1 MILSKE
7 EYRKQID
14 QDATA
19 FWRNVT
25 LYVTIEPCVMC
36 ASALR
41 QLGKEEGLFS
51 IHLLS
56 SR

>member
-19 FWRNVT
+19 FWRDVT

-41 QLGKEEGLFS
+41 QLGKWKNRYPIRF
-51 IHLLS
+51 
-56 SR
+56 

>member
-51 IHLLS
+51 IHFLS